1 MEKLIESIKK
11 ELNSIGEK
19 GLNTTNL
26 EVTSKLSDI
35 LKDLSEFQK
44 MESSMGSYDRYD
56 ASEYRRYAENGYG
69 RQNNGYMRDGYNG
82 PSGDYM
88 RDGYNRPQ
96 NEYMIRGTYQGSNS
110 RTREHLDRI
119 SEGAELYEMG
129 RDRYQHGGSNE
140 KAIDGL
146 EKMMYAICVFIE
158 SAMDQAH
165 SPQEKD
171 VIRRHIQKIKNI

>member
-26 EVTSKLSDI
+26 EITSKLTDI
-35 LKDLSEFQK
+35 LKDLSEYQK
-44 MESSMGSYDRYD
+44 TEKSGMGSYDRYE
-56 ASEYRRYAENGYG
+56 ASEYRRYAEGGYG
-69 RQNNGYMRDGYNG
+69 RQYNN
-82 PSGDYM
+82 DYM
-88 RDGYNRPQ
+88 REGYGRQQYNEGYNRPQ
-96 NEYMIRGTYQGSNS
+96 GEYSMRGSYQGSNS
-110 RTREHLDRI
+110 RTREYLDRI
-119 SEGAELYEMG
+119 GEGAELYEMG
-129 RDRYQHGGSNE
+129 RERYQHGGSNE

-158 SAMDQAH
+158 SAMDAAH

-171 VIRRHIQKIKNI
+171 IIRRHIQKIKNI

>member
-56 ASEYRRYAENGYG
+56 ASEYRQHAENGYG
-69 RQNNGYMRDGYNG
+69 R
-82 PSGDYM
+82 
-88 RDGYNRPQ
+88 
-96 NEYMIRGTYQGSNS
+96 
-110 RTREHLDRI
+110 
-119 SEGAELYEMG
+119 
-129 RDRYQHGGSNE
+129 
-140 KAIDGL
+140 
-146 EKMMYAICVFIE
+146 
-158 SAMDQAH
+158 
-165 SPQEKD
+165 
-171 VIRRHIQKIKNI
+171 